1 MPKSALPFN
10 DGELQQE
17 AAVNFDK
24 DMILDLMFYALGS
37 LTFAVSSAILATNVY
52 GFVTLK

>member
-37 LTFAVSSAILATNVY
+37 LTLPFPAQSLRQMYMVS
-52 GFVTLK
+52 